1 MFNFRLAVIVIALL
15 TFTTCK
21 KNSNAD
27 ESPNPNDP
35 STPPG
40 GKTSWWQPK
49 AGVSF
54 DWELDDI
61 TANASFSGDVVDVD
75 AFTTSA
81 ETVAALHAKGKKVI
95 AYLSVGTLEDDR
107 PDGSLLPAEVL
118 GKKYTEWPHEKWIDI
133 RQLDK
138 IKPWLNSRINMILAK
153 KFDAIE
159 PDNLDGYTNTTGFP
173 LTEQDARNY
182 MDYLITLAH
191 ENGLGIGQKNIPE
204 VSADY
209 AAKFDWALTED
220 AFKQGWQL
228 QLQSYIKLNKPV
240 FAVEYTDVTSQSTF
254 DNKYCP
260 EAAKLGYTA
269 IFKKRDLDAW
279 VSKCR

>member
-1 MFNFRLAVIVIALL
+1 MLNIKTVGMFITLL
-15 TFTTCK
+15 TLTTCK

-27 ESPNPNDP
+27 DGLNPTDP
-35 STPPG
+35 ANPLG
-40 GKTSWWQPK
+40 GKTTWWQPK

-61 TANASFSGDVVDVD
+61 NSKANFTGDVVDVD

-138 IKPWLNSRINMILAK
+138 IKPWLNSRINMILKK

-173 LTEQDARNY
+173 LTEKDAHNY

-191 ENGLGIGQKNIPE
+191 ENGLGIGQKNVPD

-209 AAKFDWALTED
+209 AAKFDWVLTED
-220 AFKQGWQL
+220 AFNQKWQL
-228 QLQSYIKLNKPV
+228 QVQPYIKLNKPV
-240 FAVEYTDVTSQSTF
+240 FAVEYSDVTSQSKF
-254 DNKYCP
+254 DNEFCP
-260 EAAKLGYTA
+260 AAAKLGYTA